1 MVGLQKFVLKV
12 QKTRINSIA
21 KHCRDKK
28 VIIYSKMPNFK
39 QLCGHKTLATVDR
52 IAGLC
57 EQVL

>member
-52 IAGLC
+52 I
-57 EQVL
+57 V